1 MSDQKKSKF
10 GLGILLGT
18 IIGAI
23 TALFLSPKSG
33 KENREAVAK
42 EIDELK
48 KFLEEEKVDEKL
60 KELYLKAKDWLI
72 DELEQLK
79 NTVEHIDYEKYQKA
93 VNKVMVR
100 VKKETKKGT
109 KEIEKLKKQ
118 LLKEWSKLKK

>member
-1 MSDQKKSKF
+1 MSDKKGKF

-18 IIGAI
+18 IIGGI

-42 EIDELK
+42 KIDELK
-48 KFLEEEKVDEKL
+48 KILEEEKVDEKL
-60 KELYLKAKDWLI
+60 KEIYLKARNWLV

-79 NTVEHIDYEKYQKA
+79 TTVDNIDYEKYQKA

-100 VKKETKKGT
+100 VKKETKKGA
-109 KEIEKLKKQ
+109 KELEKLKKQ
-118 LLKEWSKLKK
+118 LLKEWEKLNK